1 MTRALTDFQ
10 VDVLALAESGLSN
23 REIAT
28 ATEKPF
34 ACIITTLT
42 NIKRKG
48 HKVPAHRPLDAT
60 PEKTQER
67 QERQGVPDYCA
78 ALRFTA
84 RGVKPSTGERF
95 VVRFADPGQLYDAAF
110 TLAEQVGVELMDG

>member
-10 VDVLALAESGLSN
+10 VDILALAESGLSN

-34 ACIITTLT
+34 ACIVTTLA

-48 HKVPAHRPLDAT
+48 HKLPDHRPLDAT
-60 PEKTQER
+60 AEK
-67 QERQGVPDYCA
+67 
-78 ALRFTA
+78 ALGRHDRKWQASPAPRFTA
-84 RGVKPSTGERF
+84 KGTKPSTGERF
-95 VVRFADPGQLYDAAF
+95 VVTSDSQSFADAHLAAM
-110 TLAEQVGVELMDG
+110 LGGRP

>member
-10 VDVLALAESGLSN
+10 VDILALAESGLSN

-34 ACIITTLT
+34 ACIVTTLS

-48 HKVPAHRPLDAT
+48 YKLPMHRPLDAT
-60 PEKTQER
+60 PEKAQAR
-67 QERQGVPDYCA
+67 QARKWQASP

-84 RGVKPSTGERF
+84 RGTKPSTGERF
-95 VVRFADPGQLYDAAF
+95 VVTSDSQPFSDAH
-110 TLAEQVGVELMDG
+110 LAAMLGGRA